1 MGVIAQEVQ
10 DILPEIVK
18 EETTGCLKVDASNLT
33 WYLVKAV
40 QELSAKLTAAEAR
53 ISALES

>member
-1 MGVIAQEVQ
+1 MGVIAQEAQ
-10 DILPEIVK
+10 EILPEIVK

-40 QELSAKLTAAEAR
+40 QELSAQVEELKAQINE
-53 ISALES
+53 E